1 MPRVKSGSI
10 YYENTRIAT
19 MQNVT
24 YRIKPNG
31 SQEVADGGAYNTDGI
46 VTTEVSCDTIVPVAG
61 TRLSVV
67 KDAIEHKDVKLTLG
81 LFDGKI
87 HELEDARCND
97 IEFTGEAA
105 NGTQKGKF
113 SWHAGKPK
121 ITG

>member
-10 YYENTRIAT
+10 FYKSKRIAT

-24 YRIKPNG
+24 YRIKTNDG
-31 SQEVADGGAYNTDGI
+31 QEVADSGVYNTDGI

-61 TRLSVV
+61 VGVSIV
-67 KDAIEHKDVKLTLG
+67 KDAIEHQDVNITLG
-81 LFDGKI
+81 VFDGKI
-87 HELEDARCND
+87 HELEDARNNE